1 MRRID
6 DRQHPR
12 EVIRMRILG
21 ALLFALILIAS
32 AQAFAADGAAL
43 YESNCRRCHGAEG
56 KSDTTMGARLE
67 IPPVAGQKAA
77 SVVEVVKAGGRRH
90 DRPNEN
96 LSDEEL
102 EAIGALIEGL

>member
-1 MRRID
+1 
-6 DRQHPR
+6 
-12 EVIRMRILG
+12 MRILG
-21 ALLFALILIAS
+21 VSLFALILLAP
-32 AQAFAADGAAL
+32 AQVLAADGADL
-43 YESNCRRCHGAEG
+43 YSKNCRRCHGAEG

-77 SVVEVVKAGGRRH
+77 DVVEVVKAGGRRH

>member
-1 MRRID
+1 
-6 DRQHPR
+6 
-12 EVIRMRILG
+12 MRILG
-21 ALLFALILIAS
+21 VLLFALIFLAP
-32 AQAFAADGAAL
+32 AQALAADGAAL
-43 YESNCRRCHGAEG
+43 YSANCRRCHGAEG